1 MTDTYTRTIRVPL
14 ATLTATKAGKLNRAM
29 KDHRR
34 ARQETIAYFAGEGD
48 PLDFSYSERETLRK
62 RLSRHDDI
70 ELPARLLYPPIT
82 TVEQNYAE
90 YAKGQFDSPPEAT
103 QPDTLGLE
111 GQQTR
116 LFHDDDTYYIDVATG
131 RGSVLCPL
139 RTSDDDW
146 HTRRFPTPQAVD
158 SEGRSRCGTAFAE
171 LEADDLP
178 DNTVKLSTSTLSK
191 TGRRSFVANLVF
203 QHQKRI
209 QQPGDSAQYVVG
221 VDRGRNQLVTAAVYD
236 TERDHVVDWLHVD
249 GDEIEHY
256 MDRFAERIAEFQEA
270 GVWSEMEDARER
282 RFRYKRQQDYR
293 AASRVVELARERFG
307 VKIAVEDLGSMS
319 RLGGYS
325 SESRRFSEWSYGRQR
340 DALAQKAEP
349 YDIPVVAVEP
359 RHTSQLCSRC
369 GSDDTRRSGVH
380 FECRSC
386 GYEQHADAN
395 AAVNIAKRAAG
406 VGPLAAADGETAEV
420 SP

>member
-1 MTDTYTRTIRVPL
+1 MTNTYTRTIRVPL

-34 ARQETIAYFAGEGD
+34 VRQETIAYFAGEGD
-48 PLDFSYSERETLRK
+48 ALNFSYSDRETLRK
-62 RLSRHDDI
+62 RLSRSDEI
-70 ELPARLLYPPIT
+70 ELPARQLYPPIT

-90 YAKGQFDSPPEAT
+90 YQKGQFQNPPQAKHA
-103 QPDTLGLE
+103 DTLGLE
-111 GQQTR
+111 SQNTR
-116 LFHDDDTYYIDVATG
+116 LFHDGEIYYLDIATG
-131 RGSVLCPL
+131 RGSILCPL
-139 RTSDDDW
+139 RTTTDKW
-146 HTRRFPTPQAVD
+146 HSRRLPVAD
-158 SEGRSRCGTAFAE
+158 SVRLEGRTRCGVPFAE
-171 LEADDLP
+171 IEASDFP
-178 DNTVKLSTSTLSK
+178 DNTAKLSTSTLTK
-191 TGRRSFVANLVF
+191 TGHRSFVANLVF
-203 QHQKRI
+203 QHEKRM
-209 QQPGDSAQYVVG
+209 QQPGNTAQYVVG
-221 VDRGRNQLVTAAVYD
+221 VDRGRNQLVTAALYD

-249 GDEIEHY
+249 GDEIQHQ
-256 MDRFAERIAEFQEA
+256 MDRFAERISEFQAA
-270 GVWSEMEDARER
+270 GVWSEMEDARKR

-340 DALAQKAEP
+340 DALAEKAEP

-359 RHTSQLCSRC
+359 RHTSQICSRC
-369 GSDDTRRSGVH
+369 GSDDTERSSVY

-386 GYEQHADAN
+386 GYDQHADAN

-406 VGPLAAADGETAEV
+406 VGPLAADTSETTEV